1 MKDEMLKEKKLD
13 LNSQLAHVGHPARKD
28 PYGSHLMPIYQSSTF
43 VFDNVEAGSKLFA
56 GEEGGASHTYTRIAN
71 PNIDSLEEAL
81 AMLESQDFDDP
92 SESRALI
99 FGSGMAAITAGILG
113 LAHGRHMIAQ
123 KTLYGCTSEF
133 LSEQA
138 SELGIEVTYVDGK
151 NTEEVISV
159 LKKRPDTSLVYL
171 ESMANPTLEIVDIP
185 IIVRAAHEIGAK
197 VMVDNTFA
205 TPYHL
210 RPLTYGADVVAHST
224 TKYLSGHGTTIGG
237 VLVSRDPVILNESV
251 MLWRKN
257 IGGIAGPF
265 DAWLTLLGLKTFALR
280 MKRHSENAQIIA
292 EHLERHPAVE
302 KVFYPGLESFPQH
315 SLAQS
320 LLKNGYGGVIA
331 FEMKGGYDAGVHLM
345 NNVELC
351 SLAVSL
357 GHVDTLIEHPAS
369 MTHKAVRPEIRE
381 QAGITDGLVRLAVGI
396 EEPVDII
403 NDLEQAMIL

>member
-1 MKDEMLKEKKLD
+1 
-13 LNSQLAHVGHPARKD
+13 
-28 PYGSHLMPIYQSSTF
+28 
-43 VFDNVEAGSKLFA
+43 
-56 GEEGGASHTYTRIAN
+56 
-71 PNIDSLEEAL
+71 
-81 AMLESQDFDDP
+81 
-92 SESRALI
+92 
-99 FGSGMAAITAGILG
+99 
-113 LAHGRHMIAQ
+113 
-123 KTLYGCTSEF
+123 
-133 LSEQA
+133 
-138 SELGIEVTYVDGK
+138 
-151 NTEEVISV
+151 
-159 LKKRPDTSLVYL
+159 
-171 ESMANPTLEIVDIP
+171 MANPTLEIVDIP
-185 IIVRAAHEIGAK
+185 AIVRAAHEIGAK

-237 VLVSRDPVILNESV
+237 VLVSRDPDILNESV

-315 SLAQS
+315 ALAQS
-320 LLKNGYGGVIA
+320 LLKNGFGGVIA

-403 NDLEQAMIL
+403 NDLEHAMIL

>member
-1 MKDEMLKEKKLD
+1 MKEEMLKEKKLD
-13 LNSQLAHVGHPARKD
+13 LHTQLAHIGHPSKKD
-28 PYGSHLMPIYQSSTF
+28 PYGSHLTPIYQSSTF
-43 VFDNVEAGSKLFA
+43 VFDDVESGSKLFA
-56 GEEGGASHTYTRIAN
+56 GEAGGASHTYTRIAN

-81 AMLESQDFDDP
+81 AILESQDFEDP
-92 SESRALI
+92 STSRALI

-113 LAHGRHMIAQ
+113 LAHGRHVIAQ

-138 SELGIEVTYVDGK
+138 SELGIDVTFVDGT
-151 NTEEVISV
+151 NTDEIMSV
-159 LKKRPDTSLVYL
+159 LDERPDTALVYL
-171 ESMANPTLEIVDIP
+171 ESMANPTLEIVDITA
-185 IIVRAAHEIGAK
+185 IVNAAHPKGAK

-210 RPLTYGADVVAHST
+210 RPLALGVDVVAHST

-237 VLVSRDPVILNESV
+237 VLISRDQDLLNESV
-251 MLWRKN
+251 LRWRKN

-280 MKRHSENAQIIA
+280 MKRHSENAQVVA
-292 EHLERHPAVE
+292 EFLEQHPAIE
-302 KVFYPGLESFPQH
+302 KVYYPGLSSFPQYE
-315 SLAQS
+315 LAQS
-320 LLKNGYGGVIA
+320 LFVNGYGGVIA
-331 FEMKGGYDAGVHLM
+331 FEMRGGYDAGVHLM
-345 NNVELC
+345 NNVKLC

-369 MTHKAVRPEIRE
+369 MTHKAVRPEIRQ

-396 EEPVDII
+396 EEPSDII
-403 NDLEQAMIL
+403 DDLEQAMIW